1 MNYCIVD
8 ENGIITNIV
17 VCADDETAK
26 SLCAVKWYDMA
37 RIGDRYD
44 AYNYYA
50 LEELKKKVNEQEILI
65 NTLTGVIE

>member
-8 ENGIITNIV
+8 ENNIITNII

-26 SLCAVKWYDMA
+26 GLGAVAGYPSA
-37 RIGDRYD
+37 RIGDLYD
-44 AYNYYA
+44 PYNYYA

>member
-8 ENGIITNIV
+8 ENNIITNII

-26 SLCAVKWYDMA
+26 SLGAVKGYDMV
-37 RIGDRYD
+37 RIGDLYD
-44 AYNYYA
+44 PYNYHA
-50 LEELKKKVNEQEILI
+50 LAELKKKVNEQEILI

>member
-8 ENGIITNIV
+8 ENNIITNII

-26 SLCAVKWYDMA
+26 SLGAVKGYDMA
-37 RIGDRYD
+37 RIGSQYD
-44 AYNYYA
+44 PYNYHA
-50 LEELKKKVNEQEILI
+50 LDELKKKVNEQEILI

>member
-8 ENGIITNIV
+8 ENGIITNII

-26 SLCAVKWYDMA
+26 SLGAVKGYDMA
-37 RIGDRYD
+37 RIGSQYD
-44 AYNYYA
+44 PYNYYA

-65 NTLTGVIE
+65 NTLTGVTE